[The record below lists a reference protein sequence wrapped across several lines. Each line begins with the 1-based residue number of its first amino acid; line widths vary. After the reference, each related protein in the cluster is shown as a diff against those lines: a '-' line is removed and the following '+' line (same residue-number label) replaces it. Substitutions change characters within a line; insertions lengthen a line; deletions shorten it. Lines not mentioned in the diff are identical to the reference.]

1 MKTISHHPD
10 ELILLDYH
18 RGRLS
23 AGQSMLVAAHA
34 QMCAH
39 CRAALRLFDTIGG
52 ALLEDTVP
60 VEMAEDALEL
70 ALARIERPE
79 ETPQV
84 SKASEVPAYLRGI
97 DLPDSVRAA
106 AFKERYWG
114 APGVWMAHLDAPQE
128 GRGLTYLM
136 CVKGGMQMP
145 VHDHLGLEITLVLT
159 GCFSDDRGVYR
170 PGDCVACDEGEHHS
184 PLIAA
189 EGDCLCLI
197 AATAPIAPKTLL
209 GKMLQPF
216 ARI

>member
-1 MKTISHHPD
+1 MTSITHHID

-18 RGRLS
+18 RGRLN
-23 AGQSMLVAAHA
+23 AGQSLLVATHVE
-34 QMCAH
+34 MCAR
-39 CRAALRLFDTIGG
+39 CCTSLRLFDAVGG
-52 ALLEDTVP
+52 ALLEEVASVD
-60 VEMAEDALEL
+60 MAADALEL

-79 ETPQV
+79 AAQV
-84 SKASEVPAYLRGI
+84 TAEPALPAYLRGI
-97 DLPDSVRAA
+97 DLPKTVRQA
-106 AFKERYWG
+106 AFKKRYWG
-114 APGVWMAHLDAPQE
+114 APGVWMAHLDAPKD

-145 VHDHLGLEITLVLT
+145 VHDHQGLEMTLVLT
-159 GCFSDDRGVYR
+159 GCFSDDGGTYR
-170 PGDCVACDEGEHHS
+170 PGDCVSCDEGNHHS

-209 GKMLQPF
+209 GKLLQPF